1 MTHLLKGLA
10 NGRLVMALE
19 GGYNLQ
25 ATSISA
31 TACMSVL
38 MGESPAPLDNAK
50 PSPSAVETVEKVK
63 AVQSKYWRSL
73 STMPSS

>member
-19 GGYNLQ
+19 GGYNLK

-38 MGESPAPLDNAK
+38 MGEAPAPLGNAK

-73 STMPSS
+73 STVPSS